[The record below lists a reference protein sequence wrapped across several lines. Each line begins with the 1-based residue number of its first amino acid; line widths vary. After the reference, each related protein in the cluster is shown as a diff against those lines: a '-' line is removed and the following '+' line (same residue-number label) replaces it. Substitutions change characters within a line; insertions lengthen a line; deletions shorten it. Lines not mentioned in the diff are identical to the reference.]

1 MNATEQTKPGFA
13 VLFRTAFLDSL
24 PVCAGYVAMGFAA
37 GVLLAVHGGLADPL
51 PDAVI
56 SSGLCI
62 SGALQFM
69 LVEWIRNGTALWQVA
84 FLTICLNLRYA
95 VFGLS
100 LLEEFGATSRLKRC
114 YLIWTLTDETWA
126 LEVRKLRELER
137 EEAPKSLAD
146 SGQFDLQARAR
157 GMSGLEITDGKEAGQ
172 QGSGPD
178 LAGKERPGKV
188 IKARPGLSASAH
200 NSFMT
205 YCLSLAGLN
214 HGWWVLGVS
223 AGAVAGSVELPFA
236 STGIDFAMTALFIVI
251 MVDQWRG
258 PEGRLPAIVGIVVA
272 SVCLLGFGPS
282 QMLPPTIA
290 ALLAIFLIW
299 RQRFGWQALMGK

>member
-1 MNATEQTKPGFA
+1 MNTPELTRSWLSAI
-13 VLFRTAFLDSL
+13 FRTAFLDSL

-37 GVLLAVHGGLADPL
+37 GVLLAVHGGLEDPL
-51 PDAVI
+51 PNAVI

-100 LLEEFGATSRLKRC
+100 LLEQFGATGRLRRG

-137 EEAPKSLAD
+137 ENAKKLLSG
-146 SGQFDLQARAR
+146 SGQPGQE
-157 GMSGLEITDGKEAGQ
+157 MSGQDVSDPKGAGMQ
-172 QGSGPD
+172 S
-178 LAGKERPGKV
+178 
-188 IKARPGLSASAH
+188 RPGLSARAQKR
-200 NSFMT
+200 FIA

-214 HGWWVLGVS
+214 HSWWVLGVS
-223 AGAVAGSVELPFA
+223 AGALAGSLELPFA

-251 MVDQWRG
+251 LVDQCRC
-258 PEGRLPAIVGIVVA
+258 PEGRPPALVGLVIA
-272 SVCLLGFGPS
+272 SVCLLWLGPAR
-282 QMLPPTIA
+282 MLPPTIA
-290 ALLAIFLIW
+290 ALLAVFLVW
-299 RQRFGWQALMGK
+299 RRRFGWQACG